1 MHYMF
6 LNLMKF
12 VTEFTAIQQIR
23 FNSNDDKMKFGTN
36 SFCKVGVEEVILSL
50 EFFPITFLEH

>member
-1 MHYMF
+1 
-6 LNLMKF
+6 MKF

-23 FNSNDDKMKFGTN
+23 FNSNDNKMKFGTY